1 MTVAFGILCFGF
13 MPNTPAESRFLTEE
27 ERDHALRRMRLDASG
42 SSSIDVDDEKFNWH
56 WVKMALLAPQ
66 TYLFSLLWFCLLVSL
81 HSFSLFL
88 PSIISVMGYEAMIA
102 QLLTAPPNIA
112 GFISV
117 IASSYLSDRTKIR
130 GPFIAGGSL
139 LGIVGYTM
147 LLVSD
152 RNPVRY
158 AGTFFIAIGV
168 YQCSALMMVRSIA
181 LLAHYILPSCRS
193 RLLTKTARAPGL
205 DVQQSRAALRA
216 GHGRGLHHHAGHV
229 LCFYR
234 HLCLPRPGHVSW
246 PGSSPVFLLELERII
261 ADGVRTRRPH
271 YRLGH
276 SVSLGGL
283 VLTFILAIVTMGY
296 LRWENKKRGNGDRNG
311 RLLQPDADRLG
322 HRHPKFRYTL

>member
-66 TYLFSLLWFCLLVSL
+66 TYLFSFLWFCLLVSL

-168 YQCSALMMVRSIA
+168 YQCSALMMVRSHSLACPLHPAIVSVTLANKDRPGSRAGRPTISRRITCGPRAWASSSRWPCA
-181 LLAHYILPSCRS
+181 LLLS
-193 RLLTKTARAPGL
+193 APLSTSPRTCKLAWIVPCFSIG
-205 DVQQSRAALRA
+205 A
-216 GHGRGLHHHAGHV
+216 G
-229 LCFYR
+229 
-234 HLCLPRPGHVSW
+234 
-246 PGSSPVFLLELERII
+246 
-261 ADGVRTRRPH
+261 
-271 YRLGH
+271 
-276 SVSLGGL
+276 
-283 VLTFILAIVTMGY
+283 
-296 LRWENKKRGNGDRNG
+296 ENNS
-311 RLLQPDADRLG
+311 
-322 HRHPKFRYTL
+322 